1 MPETNAQLSLG
12 SVQSILATVVAKS
25 QECEIQVWWWVG
37 LSDLEVCCFSCFSAN
52 VSYRPVVAVTSVCVR
67 V

>member
-25 QECEIQVWWWVG
+25 QECG
-37 LSDLEVCCFSCFSAN
+37 FSDLEVCTDAAN
-52 VSYRPVVAVTSVCVR
+52 LSYVRPLSNPHPPKILVGSPSHG
-67 V
+67 

>member
-25 QECEIQVWWWVG
+25 QECEIQG
-37 LSDLEVCCFSCFSAN
+37 VCLGS
-52 VSYRPVVAVTSVCVR
+52 RGVCYAQLTK
-67 V
+67 